1 MLSVPAWYYLFLFA
15 GVCSYRSSSDAMLM
29 QHVVTVAINES
40 SLKQNEKTLCV
51 YSLPWPTGRER
62 TPANAHL
69 PKGFGGPAVKNNYLS
84 YWIKL
89 GAPRSYSVRPGAGP
103 GLDES

>member
-1 MLSVPAWYYLFLFA
+1 
-15 GVCSYRSSSDAMLM
+15 MLM
-29 QHVVTVAINES
+29 QHEVTVAINES
-40 SLKQNEKTLCV
+40 IHKQSEKTLCV
-51 YSLPWPTGRER
+51 YSLRWPTGRER
-62 TPANAHL
+62 TLANAHL
-69 PKGFGGPAVKNNYLS
+69 PKGFGGPAIKNNYLS